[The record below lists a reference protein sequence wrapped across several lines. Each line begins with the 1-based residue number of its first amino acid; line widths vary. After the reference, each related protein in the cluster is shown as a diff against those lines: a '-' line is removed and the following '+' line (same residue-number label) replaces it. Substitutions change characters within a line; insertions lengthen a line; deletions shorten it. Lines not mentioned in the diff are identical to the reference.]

1 MLAVLIFF
9 SRTAFSFSN
18 APICASILAAW
29 LFASFNSAS
38 SSERSRSFSV
48 TEVCMAHS
56 LVWAFNEL
64 PHLRHLYCVEPCP
77 SVTPSEQVTLMV
89 TLSHPFNLAASVAW

>member
-1 MLAVLIFF
+1 
-9 SRTAFSFSN
+9 
-18 APICASILAAW
+18 
-29 LFASFNSAS
+29 
-38 SSERSRSFSV
+38 
-48 TEVCMAHS
+48 MAHS